1 MSTSESCS
9 FYGLIET
16 NDQIWSVSSS
26 CFVKNEKQFVKVC
39 RRDRGEI
46 LFSSA
51 WTPHHIGPDDQAILK
66 GAMLIDERTLSGS
79 QLRGVRGPRWPR
91 ACAARRA
98 TSSARRTLPN
108 ALRPTISFL
117 LPEPGDTPVI
127 TRLRAGACA
136 ELRARR
142 ARWCPS
148 GAVPAPQKP
157 CHSVAGP
164 LARRFGPPEQ
174 PCRLRAHRAGAAA
187 TPALRSDSRAPAHP
201 PAHAESHPNKKHH
214 GDHRHH
220 QAPGDFHARGPRGR
234 VQGHHG
240 QALRG

>member
-1 MSTSESCS
+1 MTHRDERPNLEC
-9 FYGLIET
+9 FIFMLRQKRKTIR
-16 NDQIWSVSSS
+16 QSVPTRP
-26 CFVKNEKQFVKVC
+26 
-39 RRDRGEI
+39 RRDLVFVG
-46 LFSSA
+46 LDASSHRPRR
-51 WTPHHIGPDDQAILK
+51 TSNILK

-117 LPEPGDTPVI
+117 LPEPGGYSRHYTPA
-127 TRLRAGACA
+127 RALVPVRSCA
-136 ELRARR
+136 R

-174 PCRLRAHRAGAAA
+174 PWRLRAHRAGAAA
-187 TPALRSDSRAPAHP
+187 TPAPALQFDSRAPAHP
-201 PAHAESHPNKKHH
+201 PAHAELHPNKKHH

>member
-1 MSTSESCS
+1 MLRQKRKT
-9 FYGLIET
+9 IR
-16 NDQIWSVSSS
+16 QSVPTRP
-26 CFVKNEKQFVKVC
+26 
-39 RRDRGEI
+39 RRDLVFVG
-46 LFSSA
+46 LDASSHR
-51 WTPHHIGPDDQAILK
+51 PRRSSFFLL

-79 QLRGVRGPRWPR
+79 QLRGVRGQGGPGPAPR
-91 ACAARRA
+91 AAQPPARAVPCQTRCGP
-98 TSSARRTLPN
+98 RYPFFCRN
-108 ALRPTISFL
+108 
-117 LPEPGDTPVI
+117 PGDTPVI

-136 ELRARR
+136 ELRAR

-187 TPALRSDSRAPAHP
+187 TPALQSDSRAPAHP